1 MVIADGLR
9 EILCLT
15 LVGKLCQGLCSERA
29 GAGAASFFRETWR
42 VAVIRSDCH
51 RRWDGSSQAGE
62 VRLVFRGHLRLVVI
76 SMNVGA
82 PDHLILSAARVRMA
96 GFAAG

>member
-29 GAGAASFFRETWR
+29 GAGQAIAEEVIAVLQGKEPRWR
-42 VAVIRSDCH
+42 VLAND
-51 RRWDGSSQAGE
+51 
-62 VRLVFRGHLRLVVI
+62 
-76 SMNVGA
+76 
-82 PDHLILSAARVRMA
+82 
-96 GFAAG
+96 